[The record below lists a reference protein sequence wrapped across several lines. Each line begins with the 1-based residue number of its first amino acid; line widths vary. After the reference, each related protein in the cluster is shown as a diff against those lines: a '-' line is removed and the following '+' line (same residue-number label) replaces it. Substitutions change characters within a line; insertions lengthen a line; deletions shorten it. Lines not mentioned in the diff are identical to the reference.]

1 MNTDYLIKKITNSET
16 YRYLTNQP
24 NPISQQKLNKAKK
37 RKKKQK
43 SLKHHRH

>member
-16 YRYLTNQP
+16 YRYLYGQP

-37 RKKKQK
+37 TKEKTKI
-43 SLKHHRH
+43 S